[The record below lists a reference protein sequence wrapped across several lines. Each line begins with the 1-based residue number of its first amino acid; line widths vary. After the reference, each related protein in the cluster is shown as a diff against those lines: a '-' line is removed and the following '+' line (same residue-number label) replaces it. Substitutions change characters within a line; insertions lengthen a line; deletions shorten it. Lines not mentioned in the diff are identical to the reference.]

1 MVTDYIEIA
10 ALVLGAFFMFVASLG
25 VLRLADFYTRIHA
38 PTKAAT
44 LGLAFFL
51 VALAIHVRYGTGIAK
66 ALLAMLFIGMTAPVG
81 AHILARAAYRNGVRP
96 TAKIDEYA
104 PHAEQRKDTS
114 NRSNGVL

>member
-1 MVTDYIEIA
+1 MVIDSIEMA

-51 VALAIHVRYGTGIAK
+51 VALAIHLRYGAGVAK
-66 ALLAMLFIGMTAPVG
+66 ALLAMLFVGMTAPVG

-96 TAKIDEYA
+96 TTKFDEYA
-104 PHAEQRKDTS
+104 PFAEAHKDTPD
-114 NRSNGVL
+114 RSKGA